1 MMNNFLWGEV
11 MKYDVVVI
19 GAGVVGALIT
29 RELSKLN
36 VRVAMADKFND
47 VAMGTTKANSAIV
60 HGGFDAANGT
70 LKAKLNVR
78 GTELMPQICKA
89 LSVPY
94 RNNGSLVLAFSEKE
108 MEHVHT
114 LYERGVKNG
123 VPRLSVVD
131 KETVLKMEPH
141 VSEEVVGALL
151 SESAGIVCPY
161 ELTIA
166 AAENAVTNGAEFLRN
181 CEVQAIR
188 EENGEFVLETS
199 LGEITAQYV
208 VNTAGIHSDDIAR
221 MIGDDSISLVARKG
235 EYYLLDKSFG
245 YMADHTI
252 FQCPNEMGKG
262 VLVTPTVDGNLLI
275 GPSALDVD
283 DKEDV
288 DTTPEGLEFIVEKA
302 KKSVPTLNVRGAITS
317 FAGMR
322 AHPVTDDFIIA
333 FSEKNDRFLNVAGIE
348 SPGLSAAPAIAEMV
362 AGMLKEKAELTEK
375 SEYTEIR
382 EAPVRF
388 RHMTKSEREALIAK
402 NKAYGRIICRC
413 ETITEGEIVD
423 AIHAPAGARDVDGV
437 KRRTRAG
444 MGRCQGGFCGSKVV
458 EILARELNVPM
469 NEITKFGGESKILF
483 EKTK

>member
-1 MMNNFLWGEV
+1 
-11 MKYDVVVI
+11 MKYDVAVV
-19 GAGVVGALIT
+19 GAGVVGALIS
-29 RELSKLN
+29 RELSKYDI
-36 VRVAMADKFND
+36 RVALLEKCND

-78 GTELMPQICKA
+78 GTELMPKLCA
-89 LSVPY
+89 DMAVPY
-94 RNNGSLVLAFSEKE
+94 RNNGSLVLAFSEEE
-108 MEHVHT
+108 MEHVRT

-123 VPRLSVVD
+123 VPKLSVLD
-131 KETVLKMEPH
+131 KAQVKALEPH
-141 VSEEVVGALL
+141 VSDEVVGALL
-151 SESAGIVCPY
+151 SETAGIVCPY

-166 AAENAVTNGAEFLRN
+166 ATEVAVTNGVEFIRN
-181 CEVQAIR
+181 CAVEAIKVTAD
-188 EENGEFVLETS
+188 GFLLVTTQ
-199 LGEITAQYV
+199 GEITAKYV
-208 VNTAGIHSDDIAR
+208 VNAAGIHTDDIAR

-245 YMADHTI
+245 FMADHTI
-252 FQCPNEMGKG
+252 FQCPNKMGKG

-275 GPSALDVD
+275 GPSALDVE

-288 DTTPEGLEFIVEKA
+288 DTTPQGLEFIVEKA
-302 KKSVPTLNVRGAITS
+302 KKSVPTLNIRGAITS

-322 AHPVTDDFIIA
+322 AHPVTDDFIIG
-333 FSEKNDRFLNVAGIE
+333 FSAKNDCFLNVAGIE

-362 AGMLKEKAELTEK
+362 AGLLKEKADWQEKKDCVLTRK
-375 SEYTEIR
+375 
-382 EAPVRF
+382 APVRF

-413 ETITEGEIVD
+413 ETITEGEILD

-458 EILARELNVPM
+458 EILSRELNLPM
-469 NEITKFGGESKILF
+469 NEITKFGGNSKILF

>member
-1 MMNNFLWGEV
+1 
-11 MKYDVVVI
+11 MKYDVAVV
-19 GAGVVGALIT
+19 GAGVVGALIS
-29 RELSKLN
+29 RELSKYDI
-36 VRVAMADKFND
+36 RVALLEKCND

-78 GTELMPQICKA
+78 GTELMPKLCA
-89 LSVPY
+89 DMAVPY
-94 RNNGSLVLAFSEKE
+94 RNNGSLVLAFSEEE
-108 MEHVHT
+108 MEHVRT
-114 LYERGVKNG
+114 LYERGLKNG
-123 VPRLSVVD
+123 VPKLSVLD
-131 KETVLKMEPH
+131 KAQVKALEPH
-141 VSEEVVGALL
+141 VSDEVVGALL
-151 SESAGIVCPY
+151 SETAGIVCPY

-166 AAENAVTNGAEFLRN
+166 ATEVAVTNGVEFIRN
-181 CEVQAIR
+181 CAVEAIKVTAD
-188 EENGEFVLETS
+188 GFLLATTQ
-199 LGEITAQYV
+199 GEIPAKYV
-208 VNTAGIHSDDIAR
+208 VNAAGIHTDDIAR

-245 YMADHTI
+245 FMADHTI
-252 FQCPNEMGKG
+252 FQCPNKMGKG

-275 GPSALDVD
+275 GPSALDVE

-288 DTTPEGLEFIVEKA
+288 DTTPQGLEFIVEKA
-302 KKSVPTLNVRGAITS
+302 KKSVPTLNIRGAITS

-322 AHPVTDDFIIA
+322 AHPVTDDFIIG
-333 FSEKNDRFLNVAGIE
+333 FSAKNDCFLNVAGIE

-362 AGMLKEKAELTEK
+362 AGLLKEKADWQEKKDCVLTRK
-375 SEYTEIR
+375 
-382 EAPVRF
+382 APVRF

-413 ETITEGEIVD
+413 ETITEGEILD

-458 EILARELNVPM
+458 EILSRELNMPM
-469 NEITKFGGESKILF
+469 NEITKFGGNSKILF